1 MSEMTVNPENNTGL
15 RLSNLDLRIGQTLQ
29 LIAHGPQPA
38 KHYTRLIGFVEQ
50 EFLMLRVPV
59 ENGWTV
65 TFDEGQRFDVR
76 VFSGV
81 SLFEFETR
89 LQTLLLHPRNYM
101 LMACPTTIRQTQL
114 RSHER
119 VPCALSVRVTRT
131 PAGQSEPSAY
141 RLQDL
146 SGSGAALVGPRALG
160 EPGQSLQLGL
170 DFDLAATGTHEEL
183 LLGGDIQTVQPLK
196 DASGQV
202 KAYLHGIAFHKV
214 EPRVLLLVY
223 ELQKPLA
230 QGVRRA

>member
-89 LQTLLLHPRNYM
+89 LQTLL
-101 LMACPTTIRQTQL
+101 
-114 RSHER
+114 
-119 VPCALSVRVTRT
+119 RVTRT

>member
-1 MSEMTVNPENNTGL
+1 MNIPPEQSLIEYPCHFPIKVMGANVDGFLAAMVHVATAFDAGFDAATVE
-15 RLSNLDLRIGQTLQ
+15 
-29 LIAHGPQPA
+29 
-38 KHYTRLIGFVEQ
+38 
-50 EFLMLRVPV
+50 
-59 ENGWTV
+59 
-65 TFDEGQRFDVR
+65 
-76 VFSGV
+76 
-81 SLFEFETR
+81 
-89 LQTLLLHPRNYM
+89 
-101 LMACPTTIRQTQL
+101 QTQL